1 MDGALAGALPHIRD
15 PAGGALNRAAQ
26 ARMATVTTLDPQPAD
41 ERRRIQRRNSV
52 RMALVLAAAAAMV
65 FAGYIWQV
73 ARMAG

>member
-1 MDGALAGALPHIRD
+1 MT
-15 PAGGALNRAAQ
+15 
-26 ARMATVTTLDPQPAD
+26 TVTTLDPHPAD